1 VSPTISSRAMQLG
14 CSTLLIRICCASA
27 RPETSATVALRTRG
41 WATGFSFLIDSF
53 LHNMNLRGLAENL
66 SRGVVLRR
74 RLPSRF
80 GRLPVYVT
88 PEAGL
93 RYWWDIS
100 RVDSVLYS
108 MAEELVKPGSVVW
121 DVGANVGL
129 FSFCAAALSGAS
141 GFVLSIEPDFWLA
154 HLMTRS
160 CQALPRDRCSE
171 VGVLCASVSDSSRIS
186 KLEIAERARS
196 SNHLVEAIGSTQAK
210 GTRGVQSSVSLT
222 LDFLLD
228 YFPPPS
234 VLKIDVETHEVS
246 VLRGATRVLKDVR
259 PTIWCEVS
267 HENSSEI
274 TDLLHAAR
282 YELHGA
288 AMLPHPRI
296 TQAWFHTLAVPTAS
310 C

>member
-1 VSPTISSRAMQLG
+1 MS
-14 CSTLLIRICCASA
+14 
-27 RPETSATVALRTRG
+27 LRR
-41 WATGFSFLIDSF
+41 
-53 LHNMNLRGLAENL
+53 LAENL

-93 RYWWDIS
+93 RYWGSMS

-141 GFVLSIEPDFWLA
+141 GFVLAIEPDLWLA

-160 CQALPRDRCSE
+160 CQGLPRRRCADVE
-171 VGVLCASVSDSSRIS
+171 VLCASASDSGRVS
-186 KLEIAERARS
+186 KLEIAQRARA
-196 SNHLVEAIGSTQAK
+196 SNHLIEAIGSTQAR
-210 GTRGVQSSVSLT
+210 GTRGTQASVSLT

-228 YFPPPS
+228 YFPPPA
-234 VLKIDVETHEVS
+234 VLKIDVETHEIS
-246 VLRGATRVLKDVR
+246 VLRGASRLLEEVR
-259 PTIWCEVS
+259 PAIWCEVS
-267 HENSSEI
+267 PENSQEI
-274 TDLLHAAR
+274 TGLLHAAG
-282 YELHGA
+282 YELRGA
-288 AMLPHPRI
+288 AMLPHPHIDR
-296 TQAWFHTLAVPTAS
+296 AWFHTLAVPTAS
-310 C
+310 